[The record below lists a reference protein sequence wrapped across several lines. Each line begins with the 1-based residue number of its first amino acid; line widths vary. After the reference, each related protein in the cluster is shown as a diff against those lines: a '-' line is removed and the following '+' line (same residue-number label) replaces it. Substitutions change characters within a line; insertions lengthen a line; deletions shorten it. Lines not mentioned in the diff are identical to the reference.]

1 MTDTIAF
8 LLDKS
13 ELDTK
18 DLKLLKRLYK
28 KGDIAQMILYER
40 KILEVFWKICKIG
53 QIVEVEDLDPK
64 DAVTQLYIFN

>member
-28 KGDIAQMILYER
+28 KGDIAEMLKYER

-64 DAVTQLYIFN
+64 DAIKQLSIFN